1 MSEHSNIHL
10 PAFIIKM
17 GKDAF
22 KDGLSPK
29 ENPYLNGNIK
39 ENPYLNGNISN
50 YLIWQEGWDIAC
62 KQDMEDAVEASENI
76 SEGNPYEYGSINYNR
91 WEEGIKP
98 LSYYLE
104 ENKEWDW
111 LESEAAEADE
121 ARDRAKKIKLEM
133 TCPDCKHTLYLTIE
147 GE

>member
-1 MSEHSNIHL
+1 MEERSKIHL
-10 PAFIIKM
+10 PAFIVKM

-29 ENPYLNGNIK
+29 ENPYLNGNI
-39 ENPYLNGNISN
+39 SN
-50 YLIWQEGWDIAC
+50 YLIWKQGWDIAC
-62 KQDMEDAVEASENI
+62 KQD
-76 SEGNPYEYGSINYNR
+76 R